1 MTEVTRHAPGSFSW
15 AELATTDTK
24 GAKAFY
30 TALFGWSYTDGP
42 MGPGPEDV
50 YTRLQLGGKDVGAL
64 YPMMKEQRAE
74 GAPPFWLP
82 YVTVDNADE
91 AARRTRDLGGKVCA
105 DPFDVMDYGRMG
117 ILQDPTGGTLAVWQ
131 PGTHSGAQR
140 VGEPG
145 AICWLE
151 LSTNDAEKAGRF
163 YSGVFG
169 WGLKP
174 DPQYTEITRAGTPMG
189 GIMPMPP
196 EMRGVPPHWSVYF
209 MVADCDASADKA
221 KSLGGTVGFGPKDIE
236 KVGRFAVIQ
245 DPQGASFCIFQPSD
259 GVRS

>member
-1 MTEVTRHAPGSFSW
+1 MTEVTRHAPGAFSW

-30 TALFGWSYTDGP
+30 TGLFGWSYTDGP
-42 MGPGPEDV
+42 MGPGPEDI

-64 YPMMKEQRAE
+64 YPMMQEQRAQ
-74 GAPPFWLP
+74 GAPSFWLP
-82 YVTVDNADE
+82 YVTVENADE

-117 ILQDPTGGTLAVWQ
+117 IIQDPTGGTLAVWQ

-151 LSTNDAEKAGRF
+151 LSTNDAEKATRF
-163 YSGVFG
+163 YGGVFG
-169 WGLKP
+169 WGSKP
-174 DPQYTEITRAGTPMG
+174 DPQYTEITRGGTPMG

-196 EMRGVPPHWSVYF
+196 EMRGVPPHWTVYF
-209 MVADCDASADKA
+209 MVASCDASAEKA
-221 KSLGGTVGFGPKDIE
+221 KSLGGTVAFGPQDIE

-245 DPQGASFCIFQPSD
+245 DPQGASFSIFQPA
-259 GVRS
+259 